1 MTKKNWCR
9 LLLSVAT
16 LACLAETIISL
27 TYDSPRRLLVEQS
40 NCLRA
45 WPQELRPLLPYC
57 GWFNKVGSSIVN
69 QEEKISLVTV
79 WPNGQ
84 RASRHSP
91 NRNGQ
96 PKVLAL
102 GCSYVYGFGL
112 NDQDTLLWKLNERF
126 PQAVFDNY
134 GVVGWGTYQ
143 SLLLGEYLLQTQPYD
158 LVLYFYIL
166 NHRFR
171 SEPGSYIGDFS
182 MGRWYAVAPEVR
194 IQDQIMHIRPS
205 FYYNWPWQ
213 EFFASAEYGG
223 RLYAAARQQYYEQ
236 IREKKRSRDG
246 DEALLAQIIYQCAN
260 FNKICTEK
268 HSKFAMVVLEDRD
281 FNLSKWRSQANF
293 AIVDLRFGTEK
304 AEYRNGGQERFHPN
318 ERAQMLWLDGLS
330 RWLQNDPYIS
340 LAISERRHED

>member
-1 MTKKNWCR
+1 MTKKNWR
-9 LLLSVAT
+9 RWLLSAAT
-16 LACLAETIISL
+16 LVCLTETIISL
-27 TYDSPRRLLVEQS
+27 TYDSPRRLLVEQGK
-40 NCLRA
+40 CLRA

-57 GWFNKVGSSIVN
+57 GWFNRVGSSVVN
-69 QEEKISLVTV
+69 QEGKTSLVTV

-84 RASRHSP
+84 RASRPVSK
-91 NRNGQ
+91 RNGH

-126 PQAVFDNY
+126 PQAAFDNY

-143 SLLLGEYLLQTQPYD
+143 SLLLGEYLLQKQPYD

-171 SEPGSYIGDFS
+171 SGRGCYIGDFA
-182 MGRWYAVAPEVR
+182 MGRWYAAAPEVFV
-194 IQDQIMHIRPS
+194 QDQTMHIRPS

-223 RLYAAARQQYYEQ
+223 RLYAVARQQYYE
-236 IREKKRSRDG
+236 RAKEKERSRDG
-246 DEALLAQIIYQCAN
+246 DEALLAQIIAQCAN
-260 FNKICTEK
+260 FNKICAAQK
-268 HSKFAMVVLEDRD
+268 SKFAMVILEDRD
-281 FNLSKWRSQANF
+281 FDLSKWRSQANF

-304 AEYRNGGQERFHPN
+304 AEYRNSAQERFHPN
-318 ERAQMLWLDGLS
+318 EASQMLWLDGLS
-330 RWLQNDPYIS
+330 RWLQNDSHIPFAT
-340 LAISERRHED
+340 LERRHED